1 MWWAGINLGFL
12 SWEKLGRFFISWDFR
27 GFFYS
32 MGTIYYGEG
41 LGGGGGG
48 GGGGELPLIP
58 GWPTK
63 RLIAACYCMHT
74 MQHTMVIKVDA
85 ESQPGYAL

>member
-12 SWEKLGRFFISWDFR
+12 SWEKLGRFFISWIL
-27 GFFYS
+27 GVFYS

-48 GGGGELPLIP
+48 GGASPNPWLADEEADCRMLLHAHH
-58 GWPTK
+58 
-63 RLIAACYCMHT
+63 AAHHGH
-74 MQHTMVIKVDA
+74 Q
-85 ESQPGYAL
+85 G